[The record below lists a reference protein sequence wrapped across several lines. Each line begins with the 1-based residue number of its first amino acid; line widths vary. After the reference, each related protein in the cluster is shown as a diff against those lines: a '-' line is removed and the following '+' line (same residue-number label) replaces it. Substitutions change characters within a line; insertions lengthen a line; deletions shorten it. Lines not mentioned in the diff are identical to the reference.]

1 MLEHW
6 KLKNNPFQ
14 ENKGIDSLYFSDGLS
29 QILKNIEREIKDK
42 NRMVLVLGERGAGKT
57 SFKLCLAEFL
67 KKSGFTVVMVGLSPE
82 LGTGVHFFEEIF
94 NRIIESESAQGSLN
108 YLLNRVE
115 THVTNSKSRYV
126 LLIDEAHFLKQQAD
140 FRSITDWFQKISTDK
155 QAFFK
160 VVMFGEPELS
170 NIMYKSFVLTRP
182 FIQFFINPFDSKEAR
197 EYIKNKVESAGA
209 IIENIFTEEA
219 LERIFELS
227 GGFPSKMNSLCWQ
240 SMILGAEQ
248 QVKKIDKNTVIEAA
262 EKNIKPTESRKSR
275 KEAFVINISE
285 EDAKNLL
292 IGVPVKSAPEHTLY
306 DEVISF
312 TRKIF
317 NRKDRSFSLT
327 DIKDIKENISKII
340 DHMLSG
346 DSKLLIM
353 SKQET
358 SDNYLLAHS
367 VNVCIL
373 AVKLGIGMGY
383 DRNRL
388 NRLGMSAFLHDIGM
402 LDICGLTD
410 NSNELNI
417 REIIEVK
424 KHPERGRDLL
434 AQMEIKTIV
443 NENIHIAAI
452 QQHHERIDGSGYP
465 KGLKNGEIDEFAR
478 IIGIVDV
485 YEALTHE
492 RKHRDKMIST
502 EAIGAIV
509 RTGDNK
515 FGPDI
520 VKALIEELSF
530 YPIGSFVRTVTGEIG
545 RVIKINKNM
554 PIKPVIKLMFDRDGS
569 KLTGREID
577 LSQDTKYAIRSAID
591 ERKFNFLKEI
601 DNVQL
606 QKY

>member
-6 KLKNNPFQ
+6 NLKNNPFQ
-14 ENKGIDSLYFSDGLS
+14 ENTGFDSLYFSDDLS
-29 QILKNIEREIKDK
+29 QLVKNIEREIKDK
-42 NRMVLVLGERGAGKT
+42 NRMVLVLGEKGAGKT
-57 SFKLCLAEFL
+57 SFKLWLADFL
-67 KKSGFTVVMVGLSPE
+67 KKSGFTVVMVGLSAEP
-82 LGTGVHFFEEIF
+82 GTGVRFFEEIF
-94 NRIIESESAQGSLN
+94 NRIIESESPQGSLN

-115 THVTNSKSRYV
+115 THVINSKSRYV

-140 FRSITDWFQKISTDK
+140 FRTITDWFQKISTDK
-155 QAFFK
+155 QAFLK

-170 NIMYKSFVLTRP
+170 NIMYKSFVLARP
-182 FIQFFINPFDSKEAR
+182 FIQLFINPFDFKEAR
-197 EYIKNKVESAGA
+197 EYIKNKVESAGV
-209 IIENIFTEEA
+209 IMENIFTEEA
-219 LERIFELS
+219 LENIFELS

-240 SMILGAEQ
+240 SMMFGAEQ
-248 QVKKIDKNTVIEAA
+248 QSRIIDKNTVVEAA
-262 EKNIKPTESRKSR
+262 EKMIKPAQNKQSH
-275 KEAFVINISE
+275 KEAFFKSILK
-285 EDAKNLL
+285 EDIKNLL
-292 IGVPVKSAPEHTLY
+292 KGEPVKSAPEHTLY

-312 TRKIF
+312 AREIF
-317 NRKDRSFSLT
+317 NRKDRSFSLA
-327 DIKDIKENISKII
+327 DMKDIKENVSKII

-346 DSKLLIM
+346 DSRLLIM

-388 NRLGMSAFLHDIGM
+388 NKLGMSAFLHDIGM
-402 LDICGLTD
+402 LDIYNITD
-410 NSNELNI
+410 NSNELNVK
-417 REIIEVK
+417 EIIEIK
-424 KHPERGRDLL
+424 KHPGKGSDLL
-434 AQMEIKTIV
+434 AQMEIKTII

-452 QQHHERIDGSGYP
+452 HQHHERIDGSGYP
-465 KGLKNGEIDEFAR
+465 RGLKNGEIDEFAR

-485 YEALTHE
+485 YEALTHK
-492 RKHRDKMIST
+492 RKHRDSMIST

-530 YPIGSFVRTVTGEIG
+530 YPIGSFVRMVTGEIG

-554 PIKPVIKLMFDRDGS
+554 PTRPVIKLMFDRDS
-569 KLTGREID
+569 NKLTGREID
-577 LSQDTKYAIRSAID
+577 LSQDTKYAIKSAID

-601 DNVQL
+601 DNVQV